1 MSVEVLLLS
10 DVPDLG
16 VAGATVKVAPGY
28 ARNYLLPKGLAG
40 PVTDETLRRLEKL
53 RKEREAVRKATLAD
67 AQRKGSALKDA
78 SVTLR
83 AKTSDGETLYGS
95 ITAADIAEAVTNIG
109 TPVERSMVQLE
120 HPIKALGTYDVV
132 LKIHPDVNATVK
144 VWVVQE

>member
-132 LKIHPDVNATVK
+132 LKIHPDVSATVK
-144 VWVVQE
+144 VWIVQE